1 MAGLNIYKARNMDSN
16 LRFNIADK
24 RLDYRGVEKTSSYN
38 EDKIIEF
45 NHRHRTV
52 LANYN
57 MALKSATIYSLDDHI
72 NNRSNLGALRN
83 RQLRESGILSAA
95 LSAVGVGLHGR
106 GALNNIPDDERTK
119 AKTDEL
125 KRANDR
131 MAAQIMAEVLH
142 ITANK
147 LPVGEEVLIASTIT
161 EGVRV
166 KPGKE
171 AGGNPTIAVGALFGK
186 REHRSAYGLPMT
198 NNVTLLS
205 MGSDVIDGTT
215 KSVKG
220 LHSSFT
226 ALFLTETGVK
236 RHLPD
241 IYVQRWM
248 GGAYFDEFNPR
259 EVSLIDA
266 AGIIARAY
274 GLSGPEKLNA
284 FFLDRKRHH
293 IAMDE
298 LNRASIGT
306 PFDND
311 GDLFPALILGFE
323 KAVFPDG
330 SGLNSM
336 IGEIGGSAEWA
347 VGVLPLVWRGG
358 QAIGM
363 LTSQTSLTRPDLSP
377 EEKWRERFHFT
388 EEEFM
393 LMQDARFEQKPYF
406 TIRDILEDPFA
417 GGISAFGAITDNYYL
432 PYLEGVSYHE
442 ADSTV
447 TVNTLVINSLGIME
461 VWRFVFK
468 CNQSVDNTRTMMTSP
483 KDGLIN
489 LSGTELEM
497 AIGAYMENDRSRM
510 RYRIC
515 FNNEYYPA
523 LIPVRDKLV
532 LLNNAVETLIA
543 RGAINDKDREIIK
556 ATQKVAKHWFINND

>member
-1 MAGLNIYKARNMDSN
+1 MDSN
-16 LRFNIADK
+16 LRFNIADQ
-24 RLDYRGVEKTSSYN
+24 RLIYKGVKKALFYN
-38 EDKIIEF
+38 NDRIIEF

-57 MALKSATIYSLDDHI
+57 ITLKEATIFSLDEKI
-72 NNRSNLGALRN
+72 NSQSNLGALRN
-83 RQLRESGILSAA
+83 RQLREAGVISAA
-95 LSAVGVGLHGR
+95 LSAIGVGLHGR
-106 GALNNIPDDERTK
+106 GALNDLPVEQRTK
-119 AKTDEL
+119 AVSNEL

-142 ITANK
+142 ITTNR

-171 AGGNPTIAVGALFGK
+171 AGGNPTISVGALFGK
-186 REHRSAYGLPMT
+186 REHRALYGLPMT
-198 NNVTLLS
+198 NNVSLLS

-226 ALFLTETGVK
+226 AMFLTESGVK

-248 GGAYFDEFNPR
+248 GGVYFDEFNPR
-259 EVSLIDA
+259 EASLIEA
-266 AGIIARAY
+266 AEIISKSY
-274 GLSGPEKLNA
+274 GFSGPEKLNA
-284 FFLDRKRHH
+284 FYLERKRHH
-293 IAMDE
+293 VAMDE
-298 LNRASIGT
+298 LNKAGIGT
-306 PFDND
+306 PYDDD

-323 KAVFPDG
+323 DAEFPNG
-330 SGLNSM
+330 TQINSM
-336 IGEIGGSAEWA
+336 VGEIGGSAEWA

-363 LTSQTSLTRPDLSP
+363 LTSQTALTRTDLSS

-406 TIRDILEDPFA
+406 TIRDIMEDPFA

-432 PYLEGVSYHE
+432 PYLDAVSHNE
-442 ADSTV
+442 ENKTV

-461 VWRFVFK
+461 VWRLIFE
-468 CNQSVDNTRTMMTSP
+468 CNLGVQNIRDLMASP
-483 KDGLIN
+483 KDALIN
-489 LSGTELEM
+489 LSGRDLEK
-497 AIGAYMENDRSRM
+497 AIGAYMDDDRSRM
-510 RYRIC
+510 RYRIF

-523 LIPVRDKLV
+523 LIPVRDRLV
-532 LLNNAVETLIA
+532 LLNNAVGTLIE
-543 RGAINDKDREIIK
+543 RGALNEKDKEIIK
-556 ATQKVAKHWFINND
+556 ATQKVAHHWFVNND

>member
-1 MAGLNIYKARNMDSN
+1 MDSN
-16 LRFNIADK
+16 LRFNIADQ
-24 RLDYRGVEKTSSYN
+24 RLKYKGVEKAFSYN
-38 EDKIIEF
+38 RDRIIEF

-57 MALKSATIYSLDDHI
+57 ITLKDATIFSLDDSI
-72 NNRSNLGALRN
+72 NSQSNLGALRN
-83 RQLRESGILSAA
+83 RQLRESGIVSAA
-95 LSAVGVGLHGR
+95 LSAIGVGLHGR
-106 GALNNIPDDERTK
+106 GALNDIPSEQRTK
-119 AKTDEL
+119 AVSNEL

-131 MAAQIMAEVLH
+131 TAAQIMAEVLH
-142 ITANK
+142 ITTNR

-186 REHRSAYGLPMT
+186 REHRAQYGLPMI

-226 ALFLTETGVK
+226 AMFLTESGVK

-259 EVSLIDA
+259 EASLLDA
-266 AGIIARAY
+266 AEIISKSY
-274 GLSGPEKLNA
+274 GFSGPDKLNA
-284 FFLDRKRHH
+284 FFLERKRHH
-293 IAMDE
+293 VAMDE
-298 LNRASIGT
+298 LNEAGVGT
-306 PFDND
+306 PYDND
-311 GDLFPALILGFE
+311 GDLFPSLILGFKDAE
-323 KAVFPDG
+323 FPNG
-330 SGLNSM
+330 SRLNSM
-336 IGEIGGSAEWA
+336 VGEIGGSAEWA

-363 LTSQTSLTRPDLSP
+363 LTSQTTLTRTDLSS
-377 EEKWRERFHFT
+377 EEKWRQRFHFT

-406 TIRDILEDPFA
+406 TIQDIVEDPFA

-432 PYLEGVSYHE
+432 PYLEGVSFNE
-442 ADSTV
+442 VDDTV
-447 TVNTLVINSLGIME
+447 TANTLVINSLGIME

-468 CNQSVDNTRTMMTSP
+468 CNQGVKNSREMMASP
-483 KDGLIN
+483 KDNLIN
-489 LSGTELEM
+489 LSGSDLEK
-497 AIGAYMENDRSRM
+497 AIGDYMENDRSRM
-510 RYRIC
+510 RFRIC

-532 LLNNAVETLIA
+532 LLHNAVETLIE
-543 RGAINDKDREIIK
+543 RGALNDKDREIIE
-556 ATQKVAKHWFINND
+556 ATQKVAHHWFVNND

>member
-1 MAGLNIYKARNMDSN
+1 MGNN
-16 LRFNIADK
+16 LRFNIADQ
-24 RLDYRGVEKTSSYN
+24 RLKYKGVEKAFSYN
-38 EDKIIEF
+38 NDRMIEF

-52 LANYN
+52 LANYDIT
-57 MALKSATIYSLDDHI
+57 LKDATIFSLDDRI
-72 NNRSNLGALRN
+72 NSQSNLGALRN
-83 RQLRESGILSAA
+83 RQLRESGVISAA
-95 LSAVGVGLHGR
+95 LSAIGVGLHGR
-106 GALNNIPDDERTK
+106 GALMDYPAEQRTK
-119 AKTDEL
+119 AISNEL

-142 ITANK
+142 ITTNR
-147 LPVGEEVLIASTIT
+147 LPIGEEVLIASTIT

-171 AGGNPTIAVGALFGK
+171 AGGNPTISIGALFGK
-186 REHRSAYGLPMT
+186 REHRSLYGLPMT
-198 NNVTLLS
+198 NNVSLLS

-226 ALFLTETGVK
+226 AMFLTESGVK

-259 EVSLIDA
+259 EASLVEA
-266 AGIIARAY
+266 AEIISKAY
-274 GLSGPEKLNA
+274 GYSGPDKLNA
-284 FFLDRKRHH
+284 FYLERKRHH
-293 IAMDE
+293 PAMDE
-298 LNRASIGT
+298 LNKAGIGT
-306 PFDND
+306 PYDDD

-323 KAVFPDG
+323 DAEFPNG
-330 SGLNSM
+330 TQLNSM

-363 LTSQTSLTRPDLSP
+363 LTSQTTLTRADLDYG
-377 EEKWRERFHFT
+377 EKWRQRFHFT

-432 PYLEGVSYHE
+432 PYLEGVSFDE
-442 ADSTV
+442 ANNTV

-461 VWRFVFK
+461 VWRMVFE
-468 CNQSVDNTRTMMTSP
+468 CNQGVQNSRRMMASP
-483 KDGLIN
+483 KDSLIN
-489 LSGTELEM
+489 LSGSELEK
-497 AIGAYMENDRSRM
+497 AIGSYMDNDRSRM
-510 RYRIC
+510 RFRIF

-532 LLNNAVETLIA
+532 LLHNAEETLIE
-543 RGAINDKDREIIK
+543 RGALNEKDKEIIK
-556 ATQKVAKHWFINND
+556 ATQKVAHHWFVNND